1 MAYNENRLSPVK
13 GLKALAQRIAADYAT
28 KAAMK
33 EVSDRVDGL
42 VTAGGEPNKLEA
54 VLVNGEATVKRVYQ
68 KSGHIVLV
76 PVSRNPVYQPQIYSG
91 EDDVRILGKV
101 TLSIVDVQ

>member
-1 MAYNENRLSPVK
+1 MAYNEN
-13 GLKALAQRIAADYAT
+13 GLTKLAALQDLAEQIAADYAT

-54 VLVNGEATVKRVYQ
+54 VLVNGEALPISRRERQTVQTRYNDFAFRGMNRAKEA
-68 KSGHIVLV
+68 GL
-76 PVSRNPVYQPQIYSG
+76 
-91 EDDVRILGKV
+91 
-101 TLSIVDVQ
+101 

>member
-1 MAYNENRLSPVK
+1 M
-13 GLKALAQRIAADYAT
+13 
-28 KAAMK
+28 
-33 EVSDRVDGL
+33 
-42 VTAGGEPNKLEA
+42 
-54 VLVNGEATVKRVYQ
+54 
-68 KSGHIVLV
+68 VLV